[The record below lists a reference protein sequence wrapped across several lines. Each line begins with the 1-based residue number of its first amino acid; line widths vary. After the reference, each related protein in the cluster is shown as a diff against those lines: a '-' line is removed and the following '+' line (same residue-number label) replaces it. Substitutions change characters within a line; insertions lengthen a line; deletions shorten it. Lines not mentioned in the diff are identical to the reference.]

1 MDSVNIYQDIA
12 KRTNGDIYIGVVG
25 PVRSGKS
32 TFITKFMNEL
42 VLPHILDENEKNRVI
57 DELPQSA
64 TGKTVMT
71 TQPQFVP
78 DRGVKIN
85 LTDNLN
91 VNIRLIDC
99 VGYMISGVE
108 NQDRMV
114 NSPWSNEQMPFAEA
128 GELGTRKVMLDHSTI
143 GIVVTTDG
151 SVTDFGR
158 NDYISAEERIVEEM
172 KSTGKPFIILLNS
185 RTPNDSATQ
194 KLVSEMCAKY
204 NVSVVAKNVAE
215 MNEMDIQELLA
226 SILGEFP
233 LRMIGVKMP
242 RWMQMLQ
249 ADNEL
254 IIKVMANIANI
265 VVDVGKMRDYDKFKD
280 IFLDDSDFNKTDNVE
295 VKFDD
300 GSIVLNLMP
309 KEELFYKVLS
319 DCCGVNVRDESALF
333 GYIKNATTAI
343 KTFDKMNSA
352 LQSVEQCGYGVVMP
366 KDDEIE
372 FAKPEFE
379 GANGRRNIKMTASC
393 SCLHI
398 MKVDVQTS
406 VNPIVASGTQA
417 QDMVN
422 YLENEYK
429 DDLKQIWNTNMLG
442 KKLADIAKDGL
453 SAKMFSM
460 PQEAQKK
467 LRKTVCRIV
476 NEGKGGVLCV
486 LL

>member
-1 MDSVNIYQDIA
+1 
-12 KRTNGDIYIGVVG
+12 
-25 PVRSGKS
+25 
-32 TFITKFMNEL
+32 
-42 VLPHILDENEKNRVI
+42 
-57 DELPQSA
+57 
-64 TGKTVMT
+64 
-71 TQPQFVP
+71 
-78 DRGVKIN
+78 
-85 LTDNLN
+85 
-91 VNIRLIDC
+91 
-99 VGYMISGVE
+99 
-108 NQDRMV
+108 
-114 NSPWSNEQMPFAEA
+114 MPFAEA

-467 LRKTVCRIV
+467 LRKAVCRIV